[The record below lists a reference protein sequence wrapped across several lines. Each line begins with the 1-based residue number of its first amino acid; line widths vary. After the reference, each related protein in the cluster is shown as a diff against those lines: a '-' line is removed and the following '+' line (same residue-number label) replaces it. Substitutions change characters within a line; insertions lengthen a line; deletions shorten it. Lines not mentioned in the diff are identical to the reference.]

1 METHEIIFLVLAV
14 LGLLFGGAF
23 WRKFDTA
30 VKLLA
35 ELAELLQAVSELMAT
50 TSEALENRKVTK
62 AEAVLLL
69 KKWETVTDEFTD
81 VYNILRVLLPASAIK
96 FLFRR

>member
-1 METHEIIFLVLAV
+1 MEWYLILLIVIAV

-30 VKLLA
+30 LKLLE
-35 ELAELLQAVSELMAT
+35 ELGDLFLSMASLLKQ
-50 TSEALENRKVTK
+50 TSGALKDRKVTK

-69 KKWETVTDEFTD
+69 KEWEKVSIELKD
-81 VYNILRVLLPASAIK
+81 VYDILLILLPSSAIK

>member
-1 METHEIIFLVLAV
+1 MEVHEILLIVLAV

-50 TSEALENRKVTK
+50 TSEALKNRKVTK

-69 KKWETVTDEFTD
+69 KKWQTVTDEFTD
-81 VYNILRVLLPASAIK
+81 VYNILRVLLPSSAIR

>member
-1 METHEIIFLVLAV
+1 MEAHEIIYLVLAV
-14 LGLLFGGAF
+14 LGLLIGGAF

-35 ELAELLQAVSELMAT
+35 ELGQLLDSVGTVLT
-50 TSEALENRKVTK
+50 RTSEALKDRKVTK

-69 KKWETVTDEFTD
+69 KDWQAVYQEFVD
-81 VYNILRVLLPASAIK
+81 VYNVLAYLLPSSAIK